1 MLYIYTVSSSSYLHL
16 LSLFIIIL
24 ELAPCKVWHGPC
36 ARLCTVWHL
45 SFHVRIWECILLQ
58 STKGNKIWSDA
69 DLQASMSKFNLCRSC
84 FTHHG
89 SWRLRKAHHF
99 QTASSGFPRR
109 AAAALYVYWTN
120 DVDLL
125 KDDNLAQMLSNL
137 CKWETWM
144 QEQEWRVDK
153 EFRPTQMHPSIP
165 RIPFLCQHR
174 GICETSLY
182 QQLLCAKHVGL
193 HVILRPYCS
202 WAKDLN
208 WSKCFSAILAHWAWW
223 RGNDKTN
230 ICESGLLIVFN
241 GSHTLQ
247 ENQLC
252 FISSASEFWRP
263 GSAEPL

>member
-1 MLYIYTVSSSSYLHL
+1 
-16 LSLFIIIL
+16 
-24 ELAPCKVWHGPC
+24 
-36 ARLCTVWHL
+36 
-45 SFHVRIWECILLQ
+45 
-58 STKGNKIWSDA
+58 
-69 DLQASMSKFNLCRSC
+69 MSKFKLCRSC
-84 FTHHG
+84 LTHHG
-89 SWRLRKAHHF
+89 SWRLPKAHHF

-109 AAAALYVYWTN
+109 AAAAWYVYWTN

-144 QEQEWRVDK
+144 QEWRVDK

-208 WSKCFSAILAHWAWW
+208 WSKCFSEILAHWAWW
-223 RGNDKTN
+223 LENDKTN

-263 GSAEPL
+263 GSAEPLGVQVTKCYLKWNPSRLEKRTVQEIRIHLAPWSRWFGMDFNGFQWINQSANFSTLATKVHNIS